1 MTSIEDDRNV
11 LESDR
16 ANDCQGQEKS
26 SSHSTSPWKV
36 YALRF
41 TNRPGLSHKRKLD
54 FSRQTLTRLVWQEMA
69 CIVSGVPPSTS
80 FSGTIAL
87 GIG

>member
-1 MTSIEDDRNV
+1 MTSIEDDRKV

-36 YALRF
+36 DALRF
-41 TNRPGLSHKRKLD
+41 THRPGLSQQGEIRKQKKIRFLETD
-54 FSRQTLTRLVWQEMA
+54 VD
-69 CIVSGVPPSTS
+69 
-80 FSGTIAL
+80 
-87 GIG
+87 